1 MYYRYMW
8 VSPCMNYQSCCGLH
22 ALAILSSHLWQ
33 HTAAGSNAFNIY
45 HKISNIRRTKSPNLN
60 VSPLDLQLSLPNP
73 MRPGVEVENED
84 VVGAAPTGDTSTT
97 SEWSTI
103 LLPTKVH
110 LILETWHYICYNFKK
125 GDCFRENNNASEWQ
139 VGERKILISHVIYL
153 QVYTSNA
160 QYISFVLVHQIFMLH
175 MIYGLILEAVSQHA
189 SPNCKVI
196 YGFLHSQKNYMC
208 PFDLMFYIYLCKT
221 SSVQIGIDIL
231 AKMLPKCKLTVCI
244 FLVIPKSWKPTGS
257 FDSHLRPVYLHS

>member
-1 MYYRYMW
+1 MFCLGQALIMIRFLDTFQIFDLKDWLTGKGAITWLSHPPQCWWSHSERYWSNEIGNKSIILGMYYRYMW
-8 VSPCMNYQSCCGLH
+8 VFHCMNYKSCCGLH

-84 VVGAAPTGDTSTT
+84 VVGAAPTGDASTT

-160 QYISFVLVHQIFMLH
+160 QYISFVLVHQIFMLY
-175 MIYGLILEAVSQHA
+175 MIQ
-189 SPNCKVI
+189 
-196 YGFLHSQKNYMC
+196 
-208 PFDLMFYIYLCKT
+208 
-221 SSVQIGIDIL
+221 
-231 AKMLPKCKLTVCI
+231 
-244 FLVIPKSWKPTGS
+244 
-257 FDSHLRPVYLHS
+257 